1 MNIRLDDATYKIFE
15 TAAATVSQNGIKI
28 PVAQLAETIINAE
41 LAGMDPK
48 KVARKFAKS
57 LMNRLSRTEPEG
69 EEEEEG
75 ETDEQ

>member
-1 MNIRLDDATYKIFE
+1 MNIKLDDTTYKIFE

-57 LMNRLSRTEPEG
+57 LMNRLSNISPEPES
-69 EEEEEG
+69 EEEQEG
-75 ETDEQ
+75 E